1 MRVGSK
7 HIILNAVLS
16 HGVGAFMAGA
26 AAVLTLPPFSIL
38 ALVPAAYGALFLLVR
53 DRNPLVAGALG
64 WLFGLGYF
72 GFGLSWIAES
82 FQIDAERFG
91 ALAIPAVAGLS
102 GLLSLFP
109 ALAMTLFVL
118 LRRRWL
124 VGGVTAACL
133 FAACWAGAEW
143 LRGHVLTG
151 FPWNLTAYAM
161 VDFGALRQP
170 AAWLGSYGLS
180 FLVIL
185 ASVLPAQAVLM
196 RGAPRC
202 LALLFF
208 ALFVGGFWVSGQA
221 RISRPM
227 PESNGISLRIVQGNV
242 PQRAKWAPGSAP
254 ATLSRYLRLS
264 TQGDPADV
272 LLWPE
277 TAYPGFLDE
286 NEDAKHR
293 IAEALRGRRVL
304 LTGAPD
310 RTAREAVPRYFNT
323 IQAYDGSGTILTGYA
338 KHHLVPFGEYVPFAD
353 WLPIDRLTAGL
364 GDFTPGPGPRTLA
377 VSGLPVLAA
386 AICYEIIFPGHVV
399 DDEFRP
405 EWIFNATNDAW
416 FGTSIGPEQHLAS
429 ARMRA
434 VEEGLPVIRAAN
446 TGISAVID
454 ANGTIIRELGLEK
467 TGIIDASLPAALPAT
482 LYARAGDWVL
492 PPLGIAVWLLSLG
505 LDRVTSRR
513 NDSRRIF
520 SRRPLIMIADSVDA
534 AGLELPQRTQKLRSL
549 RSVINSRFLSSRP
562 ARGVGHLR

>member
-7 HIILNAVLS
+7 HIIRHSVLP
-16 HGVGAFMAGA
+16 HGVGAFIAGA

-38 ALVPAAYGALFLLVR
+38 ALGPAAYGALFLLVR
-53 DRNPLVAGALG
+53 DRIPLVAGAMG

-102 GLLSLFP
+102 ALLALFP
-109 ALAMTLFVL
+109 ALAMALFIL
-118 LRRRWL
+118 LCRSRL
-124 VGGVTAACL
+124 VGGVVASFL

-151 FPWNLTAYAM
+151 FPWNLAAYALA
-161 VDFGALRQP
+161 DFDALRQP

-185 ASVLPAQAVLM
+185 ASVLLAQAILA
-196 RGAPRC
+196 RGASRW
-202 LALLFF
+202 LTLLFF
-208 ALFVGGFWVSGQA
+208 ALVVGGLWVSGQV

-227 PESNGISLRIVQGNV
+227 PEATGISLRIVQGNV
-242 PQRAKWAPGSAP
+242 PQRNKWAPGSAP

-264 TQGDPADV
+264 AQGDPVDA

-286 NEDAKHR
+286 NEDAKRR
-293 IAEALRGRRVL
+293 IAEALRGGRVL

-310 RTAREAVPRYFNT
+310 RTARGAEPRYFNT

-338 KHHLVPFGEYVPFAD
+338 KHHLVPFGEYVPFGD
-353 WLPIDRLTAGL
+353 WLPMDRLTAGL

-377 VSGLPVLAA
+377 VPGLPLLGA

-399 DDEFRP
+399 DDEIRP
-405 EWIFNATNDAW
+405 NWIFNATNDAW

-454 ANGTIIRELGLEK
+454 ANGTIIEALGLET
-467 TGIIDASLPAALPAT
+467 TGIIDSGLPAALPAT

-492 PPLGIAVWLLSLG
+492 PPLGIAVWLIALG
-505 LDRVTSRR
+505 LDRSGSRR
-513 NDSRRIF
+513 TGFHRLKSRR
-520 SRRPLIMIADSVDA
+520 S
-534 AGLELPQRTQKLRSL
+534 E
-549 RSVINSRFLSSRP
+549 
-562 ARGVGHLR
+562 